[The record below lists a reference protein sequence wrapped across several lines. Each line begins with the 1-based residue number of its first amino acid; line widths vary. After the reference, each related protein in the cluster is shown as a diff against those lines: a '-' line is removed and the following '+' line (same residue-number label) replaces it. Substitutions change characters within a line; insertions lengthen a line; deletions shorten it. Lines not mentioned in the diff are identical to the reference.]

1 MVGIPHPYGC
11 QCVDCLP
18 RVRYGE
24 GTDCRSWPVR
34 YITARAEQPSSETL
48 KELADLKREVQ
59 RLRTE
64 NFQLRNRQRAGC
76 AAEGRP

>member
-1 MVGIPHPYGC
+1 MVGTPHPYGC

-18 RVRYGE
+18 
-24 GTDCRSWPVR
+24 PVR
-34 YITARAEQPSSETL
+34 FNDTTNCFQGPNTIYISANQPINKDDHL

-64 NFQLRNRQRAGC
+64 NFQLRNRQHR
-76 AAEGRP
+76 R